1 MKDELLTRK
10 VIFSMPRQCVVC
22 PAVIQ
27 EGEQRS
33 CIGTFKGQLLS
44 FTTNFLD
51 PFLPLMINFSR
62 TETFGASSNKIEK
75 FSQRAKAAA

>member
-10 VIFSMPRQCVVC
+10 VIFSMPRQCVAC

-33 CIGTFKGQLLS
+33 GIGTFKLLS

-62 TETFGASSNKIEK
+62 TKTIGASSSNKIEK